1 MHFKKKQIYL
11 NPQFENEYGKA
22 VAVQGQTKNLSLL
35 KWKKTFLDLDAHSVL
50 SFAKYYNKA
59 NELLDEYSAS
69 QLIKVC

>member
-1 MHFKKKQIYL
+1 M

-35 KWKKTFLDLDAHSVL
+35 KWKKTFSDLDVHSVL
-50 SFAKYYNKA
+50 SFAKYYKDA
-59 NELLDEYSAS
+59 NDFLDEYSAS